1 MIRGEG
7 GSVFLRLLIV
17 VLSVAVVLSVL
28 IPQFREKRE
37 EEETALCHEQMSALA
52 EAQAE
57 HIKAKRVYAENLD
70 SLRVL
75 LPMERDFFCPTDNAP
90 YLMTAVD
97 STSYSISCPNNHGLV
112 RTGEKSWEK
121 K

>member
-7 GSVFLRLLIV
+7 GSVFLRFLIV

-28 IPQFREKRE
+28 IPQFQGKREKE
-37 EEETALCHEQMSALA
+37 DTALCREQMSALA
-52 EAQAE
+52 RAQDE
-57 HIKAKRVYAENLD
+57 YREAKRVYADNLD
-70 SLRVL
+70 SLRVFL
-75 LPMERDFFCPTDNAP
+75 HTEKDFSCPTNDAP

-97 STSYSISCPNNHGLV
+97 STNYSVSCPNNHGMV
-112 RTGEKSWEK
+112 RNGEKSWEK